1 MDYVLVTALLTGLLV
16 AAAFLSIRLWLQ
28 TRDLKRKY
36 QPVVDVETE
45 IKLARQNLE
54 QEKQVEQLSL
64 AKAEQRRAELDAENK
79 EAFDKCKKLQNDISA
94 LEENLEDISFGFYK
108 PHFSFQTSEDY
119 KAALEKVR
127 NEERKMIRDKR
138 AVICPVRWT
147 VSNSAADGKRMVN
160 QYMKLMLRAFNGES
174 DAAVANVSWNNIS
187 KMQERLRKAFDL
199 LNDLGSV
206 MQVSSPQNI

>member
-36 QPVVDVETE
+36 QPVVDVESE
-45 IKLARQNLE
+45 IKLARQKLE

-79 EAFDKCKKLQNDISA
+79 EAFDKCKKLKNEISA